1 MPRLTSIFCLLALS
15 ACASSVQAAEFA
27 VVEVPSV
34 ADAAGARPLVI
45 AFSELRDNDASS
57 PAGLVSFEAWAQS
70 QPVEKQ
76 FLSPYPAYVEPTA
89 SITVDGVTR
98 LAQEKLRMYVAEA
111 RFQVARS
118 PASIDLS
125 RYTNVHFLERLDP
138 AIEHSPLTAAEADNA
153 SNKHPDRKW
162 CEGPGNATCV
172 QSKYRLEGKLPMAVQ
187 LVNQLTEDHKLF
199 EHLEFQSE
207 LRIVEHSEL
216 DQDGLKQLTGLD
228 APVTGAIEQ
237 TIFHV
242 NQLMQFGKFL
252 AVFQEDPADPDQTT
266 VTAFIALALKSRL
279 LEKAKKYEN
288 VPVLRNLVPAMVLTG
303 QSSFNAGSSISAGLP
318 IFARNNLKAV
328 ASILDGAR
336 PACPSC
342 VPPAACGSPSHAIE
356 LDAANQSSMPASVGP
371 GEQRLEPDLLQLCR
385 RSIDP
390 FALADSCACQGSILK
405 QEVGSCREAEPR
417 THGVVARATGE
428 ACEAGSSLGRVA
440 TSARHAINDCC
451 P

>member
-15 ACASSVQAAEFA
+15 TCASFVQAAEFT

-34 ADAAGARPLVI
+34 ADATGPKPLVI

-57 PAGLVSFEAWAQS
+57 PAGLVSFETWAQT

-76 FLSPYPAYVEPTA
+76 FLSPFPAYVEPTA

-111 RFQVARS
+111 RFQVARP

-125 RYTNVHFLERLDP
+125 RYANVHFLERLDP
-138 AIEHSPLTAAEADNA
+138 AIEHRELTAAEADNT
-153 SNKHPDRKW
+153 SNKHPDRQW
-162 CEGPGNATCV
+162 CAGSKATCV

-207 LRIVEHSEL
+207 LRVVDPGEV
-216 DQDGLKQLTGLD
+216 DQDGLKQLTGID
-228 APVTGAIEQ
+228 APVAGVIEQ

-252 AVFQEDPADPDQTT
+252 AVFQADPADPDQTT

-279 LEKAKKYEN
+279 LEKAKKYEH
-288 VPVLRNLVPAMVLTG
+288 VPVLRNLVPGMVLTG

-342 VPPAACGSPSHAIE
+342 FPLAACASQQRIK
-356 LDAANQSSMPASVGP
+356 LDDTETPPPVSLGLR
-371 GEQRLEPDLLQLCR
+371 EQGLEPDLLQLCR
-385 RSIDP
+385 RSIDA
-390 FALADSCACQGSILK
+390 FALAEACGCRGSI
-405 QEVGSCREAEPR
+405 VGSCRQAEP
-417 THGVVARATGE
+417 GKQGMVVRLKDKSCEIAGTGP
-428 ACEAGSSLGRVA
+428 GRVA
-440 TSARHAINDCC
+440 ISASARHTPNACC